1 VSNKLRKME
10 KDQQKANSYDFTKGG
25 NVYGRVVGPQN
36 PQAIA
41 DETWKIAYRVF
52 MEVALETLENEFQF
66 GQYMRD
72 VFIKE
77 FTKKHECIASTGEQA
92 RECLRRCEER
102 LETEQVFE
110 R

>member
-1 VSNKLRKME
+1 MSNKLAKMQ
-10 KDQQKANSYDFTKGG
+10 KQQQKANSYDFTKGG
-25 NVYGRVVGPQN
+25 KVYGRVVGPQN

-52 MEVALETLENEFQF
+52 MEIALETLENDFQF
-66 GQYMRD
+66 GDYMKD
-72 VFIKE
+72 LFVKE
-77 FTKKHECIASTGEQA
+77 FAKNHEKNAATGEQA

-102 LETEQVFE
+102 KETEQLFE